1 MFFIQSLRSH
11 RDDHH
16 GNPQCLIFNEVV
28 STETQDTPTHSFESM
43 AHENENQMS
52 VFMQKILKGRAIQK
66 KLYASRNRYRELIA
80 EFQSSHQLTDIRN
93 MNRQSE
99 LRNVLTEDR
108 REAHK
113 QQMRL
118 AALMRAE
125 SQVQEIT
132 DQAIS
137 MTIAFS
143 LDLLDGVSAETSSP
157 SDER

>member
-1 MFFIQSLRSH
+1 
-11 RDDHH
+11 
-16 GNPQCLIFNEVV
+16 
-28 STETQDTPTHSFESM
+28 
-43 AHENENQMS
+43 MS
-52 VFMQKILKGRAIQK
+52 VFMQKILKGRSIQK

-93 MNRQSE
+93 MIRHSDRPNA
-99 LRNVLTEDR
+99 LTEDR
-108 REAHK
+108 RTAHL

-137 MTIAFS
+137 MTISFS
-143 LDLLDGVSAETSSP
+143 LDLLDGVSLLM
-157 SDER
+157 